1 MAAQLLYSSI
11 SEERPGTR
19 RPIRI
24 SAPGGRVCL
33 GIPAAEAS
41 ARGVGDATGSASSSD
56 VDQHARP
63 VALMQPEPGQ
73 WPRTDR
79 RLLVALI
86 IADTAVVC
94 AMLAEVAWRTLFV
107 GHIAALGVLALLAN
121 AAGLLACRRHAAAG
135 QSAQLLC
142 CLSAAA
148 AAQFLISAVFLQSAW
163 QAVHCALQPVLAV
176 DAYRARG
183 ALVHEWFNLPSRR
196 RPRDAAAAVH
206 G

>member
-19 RPIRI
+19 RPIRL

-33 GIPAAEAS
+33 GIPTVGAS

-56 VDQHARP
+56 IDQRARP

-73 WPRTDR
+73 WPRTDK
-79 RLLVALI
+79 RLLMALI
-86 IADTAVVC
+86 IVDIAIVC
-94 AMLAEVAWRTLFV
+94 AMLAEIAWRTLFV

-121 AAGLLACRRHAAAG
+121 TAGLLACRRHADAG

-148 AAQFLISAVFLQSAW
+148 AAQFLITAVLLQTAW
-163 QAVHCALQPVLAV
+163 QAAHCALQPVLAL

>member
-1 MAAQLLYSSI
+1 MLLHSTAAS
-11 SEERPGTR
+11 RHV
-19 RPIRI
+19 IRHV
-24 SAPGGRVCL
+24 PLKVLCL
-33 GIPAAEAS
+33 GSQLRRLRKPPPVAIR

-56 VDQHARP
+56 IDQRARP

-73 WPRTDR
+73 WPRTDK
-79 RLLVALI
+79 RLLMALI
-86 IADTAVVC
+86 IVDIAIVC
-94 AMLAEVAWRTLFV
+94 AMLAEIAWRTLFV

-121 AAGLLACRRHAAAG
+121 TAGLLACRRHADAG

-148 AAQFLISAVFLQSAW
+148 AAQFLISAVLLQTAW
-163 QAVHCALQPVLAV
+163 QAAHCALQPVLAV